1 MSRLRLVL
9 ALLFLFL
16 AYGFVGAI
24 DYLTEVRVS
33 CAQRYPDTYLAPIPD
48 QRCAARSA
56 DTSGSGSV

>member
-1 MSRLRLVL
+1 MSRLRLIL

-24 DYLTEVRVS
+24 DYITEVRVS

-48 QRCAARSA
+48 KRCAMLTQQQR
-56 DTSGSGSV
+56 T

>member
-1 MSRLRLVL
+1 MSRLRLIL

-24 DYLTEVRVS
+24 DYITELRLS

-48 QRCAARSA
+48 QRCAALLRQQRP
-56 DTSGSGSV
+56 